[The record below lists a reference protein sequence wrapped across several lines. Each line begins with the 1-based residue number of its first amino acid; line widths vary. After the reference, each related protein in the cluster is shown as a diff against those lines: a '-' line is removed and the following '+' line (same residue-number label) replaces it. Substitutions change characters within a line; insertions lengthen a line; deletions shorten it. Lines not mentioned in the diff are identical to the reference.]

1 MLIRNNVI
9 QIDVNIDGLPISKS
23 SKSQLWPILILI
35 FFYDFL
41 GKSDS
46 VLQMQQ
52 NEDKEYIEMDINIEK
67 DVNTENKTSNK
78 G

>member
-1 MLIRNNVI
+1 MS
-9 QIDVNIDGLPISKS
+9 VNFYGNCLYTNSNFNIS
-23 SKSQLWPILILI
+23 
-35 FFYDFL
+35 FYDFL

-52 NEDKEYIEMDINIEK
+52 NEDKEYIEMDINTEM
-67 DVNTENKTSNK
+67 DVNTENKISNK